1 MTQAVTIA
9 QLVRDNP
16 QLKVVQGQEYL
27 SKRTIKVSDISRPG
41 LVLTGYFDFYPYDRV
56 QMFGQTEISYLARKS
71 STNKQYLFDR
81 MASDHTPCFVIARN
95 LPIPEE
101 LLQAAAKKQIPILS
115 SGAATT
121 YVLSVLTRYLSD
133 KLAPRKSVHGVLV
146 ELYGIGVLLVGK
158 SGIGKSEVA
167 LSLIK
172 KGHRLIADDRVDV
185 YPENE
190 RTLVGTAPKILK
202 HLVEIR
208 GIGLINV
215 FDMFGVGAVKDK
227 SEIQLII
234 NLQDWDKNANYDRL
248 GLDQNTRKICGVD
261 VPQITIPVKV
271 GRSMDNI
278 IEVAVMNFRAKMMG
292 FDASKTFRNN
302 LSKLIADHSRGIQE
316 DDD

>member
-9 QLVRDNP
+9 QLVQDNP
-16 QLKVVQGQEYL
+16 QLRVVQGAEYL
-27 SKRTIKVSDISRPG
+27 GKRSIRVADISRPG

-56 QMFGQTEISYLARKS
+56 QMFGQTEISYLARKTS
-71 STNKQYLFDR
+71 LNKQALFDR
-81 MASDHTPCFVIARN
+81 MASEKTPCFVIARN
-95 LPIPEE
+95 LPIPVE
-101 LLQAAAKKQIPILS
+101 LLKAAANKQIPVLAS
-115 SGAATT
+115 SAATT
-121 YVLSVLTRYLSD
+121 YVLSALTRYLSD

-167 LSLIK
+167 LSLVK

-190 RTLVGTAPKILK
+190 RTLIGTAPQILK
-202 HLVEIR
+202 YLVEIR

-215 FDMFGVGAVKDK
+215 FDMFGVGAVKEK
-227 SEIQLII
+227 SEVQLII
-234 NLQDWDKNANYDRL
+234 NLQEWDKNANYDRL
-248 GLDQNTRKICGVD
+248 GLDQNTKKICGVD

-292 FDASKTFRNN
+292 FDASKTFRED
-302 LSKLIADHSRGIQE
+302 LSRLIADHSRGVQG